1 MSGRLFLPIIT
12 MVGARN
18 CRYQAISL
26 IESFERKRDFATSIL
41 LRIGAKMLGLLPG
54 GPGVA
59 KGAP

>member
-1 MSGRLFLPIIT
+1 MKLTVL
-12 MVGARN
+12 N
-18 CRYQAISL
+18 CRNQAISL

-54 GPGVA
+54 RPGVA